1 MDLNDEPKPQPTLE
15 SAPPDAPYVVT
26 RVAPWVRLIKMV
38 APWVLPLGLS
48 ILMWQTAGPD
58 ESWSK
63 LIWLP
68 ALTFLWAAWY
78 VQKAY
83 ATTEIRALHTI
94 RKRIKPTGVLAKM
107 GYATVLLVIVC
118 LLVRHSFHD
127 VPGGAASS
135 SFVLPILAYV
145 GYLVMLFMPQYS
157 ETFTPAAKN
166 EFARK
171 KHQAATEQ
179 IQQDSLRKVQQQKR
193 MHFDD
198 VLENVWSRWYIRYG
212 VGALLLWFAVEMLTT
227 SATGAWGMPLLIGL
241 CGIGCMKELALWA
254 VGLAICGGLAYAAI
268 GALAAIPVGAAII
281 IGALIIANSRSR

>member
-1 MDLNDEPKPQPTLE
+1 MDLTDEPQPQPTLE
-15 SAPPDAPYVVT
+15 SPPDAPYVVT

-94 RKRIKPTGVLAKM
+94 RKRIKPTGVLRKI
-107 GYATVLLVIVC
+107 GYATVLLFVAC
-118 LLVRHSFHD
+118 LLIGYSYRDS
-127 VPGGAASS
+127 PGGAPNST
-135 SFVLPILAYV
+135 FVWTIFAYV

-157 ETFTPAAKN
+157 ETYSQAAKA
-166 EFARK
+166 EFVK
-171 KHQAATEQ
+171 QKHQEAAEQ
-179 IQQDSLRKVQQQKR
+179 IQQDSLRRLQQQKR
-193 MHFDD
+193 TRFDD
-198 VLENVWSRWYIRYG
+198 VFKNLWDQWYVRYS
-212 VGALLLWFAVEMLTT
+212 VGALMMWFAIDMWAT
-227 SATGAWGMPLLIGL
+227 SAKGAWEMPLLIGL
-241 CGIGCMKELALWA
+241 CGIGCMKELALWL
-254 VGLAICGGLAYAAI
+254 VGLVLCGGLAYAAI